1 MHSKTTDILGDFL
14 SYNRHS
20 EASKLYLTWCGVAA
34 IASTAQRKILLRWGQ
49 ETYYPNFY
57 IVLVGPPGAGRKGTA
72 MSPAI
77 RLLQE
82 IGVNTAPDSV
92 TREQL
97 IRRLE
102 AATATYEEP
111 DTGVTVT
118 HSSLAITS
126 PELAV
131 FIGNGVKNAALLSD
145 LTDWFDCANMWQY
158 ETKQCGINCVYGVFV
173 TMLAATTP
181 QQIHTTLPLEY
192 VGTGLTSRII
202 FVYSSGKRK
211 TVPLDIF
218 PAMPEGV
225 AIWTRLKER
234 LSQVHG
240 TRGDFKISPQYLERY
255 IPWYTGMGE
264 EPPFDPTRFS
274 PYWARRATHF
284 RKLSMIMAL
293 SRGAGVDNIPLVLEE
308 IDFNRAHQLLTKT
321 EASME
326 YAFSFSGKTPSSD
339 MLAHVLE
346 FLKKRGECYAHEI
359 LRTFYRD
366 LDSAT
371 LETIIKTFVSI
382 GAASVVVKPLGTW
395 VTYVPE
401 GLALKPIP
409 INSRQRRLKGG
420 GS

>member
-1 MHSKTTDILGDFL
+1 MNSKPSDIIADFL
-14 SYNRHS
+14 SYNRQS
-20 EASKLYLTWCGVAA
+20 EASKAYLIWCAVAA
-34 IASTAQRKILLRWGQ
+34 IASSAQRKICLRWGQ
-49 ETYYPNFY
+49 EVYYPNFY

-82 IGVNTAPDSV
+82 IGVNLAPDSV

-102 AATATYEEP
+102 AATATYEEEH
-111 DTGVTVT
+111 TGVAVT

-131 FIGNGVKNAALLSD
+131 FLGNGTKNVSLLSD
-145 LTDWFDCANMWQY
+145 LTDWFDCANTWQY
-158 ETKQCGINCVYGVFV
+158 ETKQCGINSVFGVFV

-202 FVYSSGKRK
+202 FVYSPGKRK
-211 TVPLDIF
+211 TVALDIF
-218 PAMPEGV
+218 PATPEGQ
-225 AIWTRLKER
+225 AIWIRLRER
-234 LSQVHG
+234 LAQVYATKG
-240 TRGDFKISPQYLERY
+240 EFKISPAYLERY
-255 IPWYTGMGE
+255 VPWYETMGE

-293 SRGAGVDNIPLVLEE
+293 SRGAGVGKPLVLEE
-308 IDFNRAHQLLTKT
+308 EDFDRAMQLLVKT
-321 EASME
+321 ESSME
-326 YAFSFSGKTPSSD
+326 YAFSFSGRTPTSD

-346 FLKKRGECYAHEI
+346 FLKKRRECYANDV

-371 LETIIKTFVSI
+371 LDAILKTFSSI
-382 GAASVVVKPLGTW
+382 GAISIVMRPLGQYI
-395 VTYVPE
+395 TYIPE
-401 GLALKPIP
+401 GLAHKPAP
-409 INSRQRRLKGG
+409 INMRQRRLKGG
-420 GS
+420 E